1 MLASQAIQPT
11 VTIVYKYT
19 SKLVGAASIRATK
32 VILYEFT
39 LSASGQTKVKTPAP
53 TSSGQ

>member
-11 VTIVYKYT
+11 VTNVYKYR
-19 SKLVGAASIRATK
+19 SKLVGAASIGASK
-32 VILYEFT
+32 GILYEFT

-53 TSSGQ
+53 SGQ

>member
-1 MLASQAIQPT
+1 MLAAQAIKPT

-32 VILYEFT
+32 GILYEFT
-39 LSASGQTKVKTPAP
+39 LSASGQTKVKTTAP
-53 TSSGQ
+53 FTSGQ